1 MEKNKQGKSQQNIF
15 ALLLIALAVGLF
27 LMANDESKSLDSS
40 ANQLPKIPVNKEYTE
55 RARGHL
61 LMTADE
67 VKLRELKH
75 SNDVLEKAPSLS
87 QTAEQRAYHGEG
99 FDLSSES
106 TARDL
111 AKDLNRDNVQNAAVP
126 ETPDQ
131 LIQSEIFNQQQLADY
146 SAAYKEEYARQFI
159 ENARRA
165 GWEVVLDE
173 DFRVISTRRI
183 RNPAHSSPIISP
195 SNSGFGSAR

>member
-1 MEKNKQGKSQQNIF
+1 
-15 ALLLIALAVGLF
+15 
-27 LMANDESKSLDSS
+27 
-40 ANQLPKIPVNKEYTE
+40 
-55 RARGHL
+55 
-61 LMTADE
+61 MTADE

-75 SNDVLEKAPSLS
+75 SNEVLEKAPSLG
-87 QTAEQRAYHGEG
+87 QTTEQRAYRPEG

-106 TARDL
+106 SARDL
-111 AKDLNRDNVQNAAVP
+111 AKDLNRDNVQNSALP

-146 SAAYKEEYARQFI
+146 SAAYKEEYARQFV

-195 SNSGFGSAR
+195 STTGYGSAR